1 MGNINIKRYK
11 RGAHIAIADSI
22 LNAMNECLGVQLLWV
37 LARVPP
43 LRLAKNSN
51 CCSDYLVLEPR
62 RFLSIHHTKRESNY
76 LPLSFFV
83 PCVCSCWF
91 PSAALFFIL
100 QRRSVKLSDGKYSGH
115 PHDPPQKFNFRTPFF
130 LFFEDSSLAC
140 LENVVIDDM
149 SVRWRKWHR
158 VRMSLMDQAN

>member
-91 PSAALFFIL
+91 PSAALFFI
-100 QRRSVKLSDGKYSGH
+100 RTIRPKSSTSGH
-115 PHDPPQKFNFRTPFF
+115 PFF
-130 LFFEDSSLAC
+130 CFSKIPLWPVS
-140 LENVVIDDM
+140 
-149 SVRWRKWHR
+149 K
-158 VRMSLMDQAN
+158 MSLSTICPSDGASGTGCGCH